1 MKYTLDHLYGIEGQV
16 IVVTGGSDGIGR
28 GLAGALADLGACVGI
43 LSLVP
48 EACDKAAQE
57 ICDRG
62 GRAVSA
68 PANVANEQEVSAAF
82 RKVYEHFGRIDGL
95 VNVAGINHIGQLAQQ
110 DMDDWK
116 QVLDVNLLGTVL
128 CTREAGRYMLEAGH
142 GRVVNISSWA
152 SVCGKPGYS
161 AYTASKGAVNAF
173 TQCMA
178 IEWSRRDINVNAI
191 APVMVITDINRK
203 QIADN
208 PGYLERVIA
217 GIPQGRTCQVEYL
230 VGPVVYLLSA
240 SSTFMT
246 GQTLFVDGG
255 CTAGDVHLIKPE

>member
-1 MKYTLDHLYGIEGQV
+1 MNYSLDNIYGIENQV
-16 IVVTGGSDGIGR
+16 IVVTGGSDGIGK
-28 GLAGALADLGACVGI
+28 GLAEALADLGACVGI

-48 EACDKAAQE
+48 EACDRVAKE
-57 ICDRG
+57 INAKG
-62 GRAVSA
+62 GRAISV
-68 PANVANEQEVSAAF
+68 PANITKEEEVQAAF
-82 RKVYEHFGRIDGL
+82 QKVYEHFGKIDGL
-95 VNVAGINHIGQLAQQ
+95 VNCAGINHISPLVKQ
-110 DMDDWK
+110 DMDEWK
-116 QVLDVNLLGTVL
+116 QVMDVNLFGTVI
-128 CTREAGRYMLEAGH
+128 CTKTAGKYMLEAGH

-152 SVCGKPGYS
+152 SVCGKPN
-161 AYTASKGAVNAF
+161 YTAYSSSKGAMNAF

-191 APVMVITDINRK
+191 APVMVQTEINRK
-203 QIADN
+203 QIAEN

-230 VGPVVYLLSA
+230 VGPVVFLLSP

>member
-1 MKYTLDHLYGIEGQV
+1 MKYTLDNIYGIEGQV
-16 IVVTGGSDGIGR
+16 VVVTGGSDGIGR
-28 GLAGALADLGACVGI
+28 GLAGALAELGACVGI

-68 PANVANEQEVSAAF
+68 PANITNEEEVATAF
-82 RKVYEHFGRIDGL
+82 RKIYEHFGRIDGL
-95 VNVAGINHIGQLAQQ
+95 INCAGINHIDQLVRQ
-110 DMDDWK
+110 DLKAWK
-116 QVLDVNLLGTVL
+116 QVLDVNLFGAVI
-128 CTREAGRYMLEAGH
+128 CTREAGKYMLEAGH

-152 SVCGKPGYS
+152 SVCGKPGYT
-161 AYTASKGAVNAF
+161 AYSSSKGALNAF

-178 IEWSRRDINVNAI
+178 IEWSRRNINVNAI
-191 APVMVITDINRK
+191 APVMVQTEINRQ

-208 PGYLERVIA
+208 PGYLDRVIA
-217 GIPQGRTCQVEYL
+217 GIPQGRTCQIEYL
-230 VGPVVYLLSA
+230 VGPAVFLLSA